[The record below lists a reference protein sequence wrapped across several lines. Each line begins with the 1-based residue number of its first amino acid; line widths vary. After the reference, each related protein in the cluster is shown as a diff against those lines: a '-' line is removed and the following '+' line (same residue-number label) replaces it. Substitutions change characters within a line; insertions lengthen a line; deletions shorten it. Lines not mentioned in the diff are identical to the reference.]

1 MTEEINTAYI
11 RKYLERAESA
21 VTSDEQKKDAL
32 YRIGTHL
39 EVIPCT
45 GNTDL
50 SPLQQQRIVEAATQ
64 ALGGLTYGSRN

>member
-1 MTEEINTAYI
+1 MAEEFINTAYI

-21 VTSDEQKKDAL
+21 TSDEQRKDAL
-32 YRIGTHL
+32 YRVGTHL

-50 SPLQQQRIVEAATQ
+50 SPLQQQRVIEAATQ
-64 ALGGLTYGSRN
+64 ALGGLIYGSRN

>member
-1 MTEEINTAYI
+1 MAEEFINTAYI

-21 VTSDEQKKDAL
+21 TSDEQRKDAL
-32 YRIGTHL
+32 YRVGTHL

-50 SPLQQQRIVEAATQ
+50 SPLQQQRVIEAATQ